1 MTIAVLALIAAATPI
16 PAPALG
22 EMKVFQDW
30 YVACDNVWS
39 CEAGTLAPEE
49 GGDFTGAM
57 ALRIH
62 REGGPDAPFRI
73 ELRPGE
79 DDAPGVA
86 RLSIDS
92 RRPIGGTLD
101 ADGDSWLD
109 GGDVRDIARR
119 IANGKTASLV
129 LANDKTV
136 VLSLAG
142 SSAALRYMDAIQHRA
157 GTTGAIVAT
166 GSKPDSALPPPVPQL
181 LARTAP
187 AIDALPDMK
196 DYPQVV
202 AATDC
207 DYRQEGIE
215 HMVFPLDRS
224 NGKDLALALIA
235 CDSGAYNFGSVVMIA
250 ERPAGKTDTRWQFVD
265 AHFDTIPGWGGE
277 EQAMQVVNADFSP
290 ETGML
295 FERAKGRGIGDCGTA
310 SNYAWDGRMF
320 RLSEMHLMDA
330 CRGVWD
336 WPRVYSAEV
345 STAP

>member
-1 MTIAVLALIAAATPI
+1 MIAVFALLAAATPV
-16 PAPALG
+16 PAPVLG

-49 GGDFTGAM
+49 SGDFTGAM
-57 ALRIH
+57 ALRIY

-79 DDAPGVA
+79 DDAPGLA
-86 RLSIDS
+86 RLSIDG
-92 RRPIGGTLD
+92 RPSPDGMLD
-101 ADGDSWLD
+101 ADGDTWLD
-109 GGDVRDIARR
+109 GDDVRHIARR
-119 IANGKTASLV
+119 IANGRTASLV
-129 LANDKTV
+129 LADAKTV
-136 VLSLAG
+136 PLSLAG
-142 SSAALRYMDAIQHRA
+142 SSAALRYMDAVQRRA
-157 GTTGAIVAT
+157 GTTEAIVAI
-166 GSKPDSALPPPVPQL
+166 GSKADSALPPPVPQL
-181 LARTAP
+181 LARRAP
-187 AIDALPDMK
+187 PIDALPDMK

-207 DYRQEGIE
+207 DYRQEGIQ

-235 CDSGAYNFGSVVMIA
+235 CDAGAYNFGSVVMIA
-250 ERPAGKTDTRWQFVD
+250 ERPAGKTDARWQFVD
-265 AHFDTIPGWGGE
+265 AHFDTIPGWSGE

-310 SNYAWDGRMF
+310 SSYAWDGGMF
-320 RLSEMHLMDA
+320 RLTEMHLIDA
-330 CRGVWD
+330 CRGVWE

-345 STAP
+345 SATP